1 MAERV
6 IRCCVTKGR
15 GWGGFIAYMLD
26 QTVNPFVNFQF
37 APRVIDVPFL
47 TITVHGPDAKINPG
61 DSDST
66 APFVVRHSLR
76 MGLGGRSNTGGVDM
90 KIQELGEAGRHMLW
104 DPTWKWTDTTYG

>member
-6 IRCCVTKGR
+6 IRCCVTEGR

-37 APRVIDVPFL
+37 APRVIVVPFL
-47 TITVHGPDAKINPG
+47 TITVRGPDAKINPG

-90 KIQELGEAGRHMLW
+90 KIQELGEAGRHML
-104 DPTWKWTDTTYG
+104 